1 MRTSCYGYDNWKLV
15 KSAKLF
21 HETDSGYGRSS
32 RGSSISSKFSKETKG
47 RNYIYPPPTNQTHL
61 LKPGEAIMAGL
72 TGFGAANIGQQQHM
86 EQLHQQQ
93 LHSQQQQHQQPH
105 QGWSHHDKMP
115 HVKVIEQPAENK
127 LRFR

>member
-1 MRTSCYGYDNWKLV
+1 MLV
-15 KSAKLF
+15 PLIQTKFKAFFL
-21 HETDSGYGRSS
+21 
-32 RGSSISSKFSKETKG
+32 SI
-47 RNYIYPPPTNQTHL
+47 
-61 LKPGEAIMAGL
+61 GEAIMAGL

-93 LHSQQQQHQQPH
+93 LHSQQQQQQQQQHQPH
-105 QGWSHHDKMP
+105 HGWSHQDKMP